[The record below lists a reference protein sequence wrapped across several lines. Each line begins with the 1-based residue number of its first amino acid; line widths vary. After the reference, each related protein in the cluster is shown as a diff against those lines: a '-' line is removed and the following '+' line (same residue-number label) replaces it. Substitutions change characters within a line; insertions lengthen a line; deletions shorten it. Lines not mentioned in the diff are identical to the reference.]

1 MNLQS
6 GVAPSQT
13 LAPEETGIVPAG
25 MSRTPGADAYPWWR
39 GAVIYQVY
47 PRSFQ
52 DSDGNG
58 VGDLPGVTQRLDYIA
73 SLNVDAIWLSPFY
86 ASPMKDFGYDV
97 ADYCDVDPTF
107 GTLADFDALLKKAH
121 GLGIK
126 VLVDQV
132 YSHTS
137 DQHPWFDESRQS
149 RSNPKA
155 DWYVWADAKADGTPP
170 NNWQSIFGGPAWK
183 WDPVRAQYYMH
194 NFLVC
199 QPQLNL
205 HNPEVQ
211 DALLGVAQFWLDRGV
226 DGFRMDA
233 LNFAMHDPQLR
244 DNPPAALFDKAVLR
258 PFDYQHHTY
267 SQYHKETPRFLEKLR
282 TLTDKYEAIFTLAEV
297 CADDG
302 NVAIKRFIKGTNR
315 MNSAYGFDFLYAP
328 ELTPHLVQEVMSH
341 WPDEPGMGWPSWA
354 FENHDAPRAVSRWCT
369 PDGKPA
375 TDSAA
380 MDAYSRVKLALLIS
394 LRGTVIA
401 YQGEEL
407 GLEQDDI
414 PFELLKDPEAINNW
428 PRTLSRDGAR
438 TPIPWDESDHGGFSS
453 AEPWL
458 PLSPANAARAVSLQE
473 GDAGSTLNVARAMF
487 GLRQL
492 YPALRL
498 GAIENCQ
505 AEGECLV
512 LDRVYEAQ
520 RIRCLFN
527 LGAKEIPFSDTSE
540 NTVLI
545 GTVGGATRER
555 LPGYSA
561 LFWEC
566 DW

>member
-1 MNLQS
+1 M
-6 GVAPSQT
+6 T
-13 LAPEETGIVPAG
+13 
-25 MSRTPGADAYPWWR
+25 RTPGASDFPWWR

-47 PRSFQ
+47 PRSYA
-52 DSDGNG
+52 DADGDG
-58 VGDLPGVTQRLDYIA
+58 VGDLVGLTDRLEHIA
-73 SLNVDAIWLSPFY
+73 SLNVDALWLSPIY

-97 ADYCDVDPTF
+97 SDYCDVDPLF
-107 GTLADFDALLKKAH
+107 GTLADFDAMLEKAH
-121 GLGIK
+121 GLGLK

-137 DQHPWFDESRQS
+137 DEHEWFAESRSS
-149 RSNPKA
+149 RDNPKA

-170 NNWQSIFGGPAWK
+170 NNWQSMFGGPAWK

-205 HNPEVQ
+205 HNLEVQ
-211 DALLGVAQFWLDRGV
+211 DALLGVAKFWLDRGV

-244 DNPPAALFDKAVLR
+244 DNPPAALFDRSVVR
-258 PFDYQHHTY
+258 PFDFQHHTY
-267 SQYHKETPRFLEKLR
+267 SQFHKDTPRFLEKLR
-282 TLTDKYEAIFTLAEV
+282 KLTDQYEGIFTLAEV

-302 NVAIKRFIKGTNR
+302 NVAIKRFIKGTTR

-354 FENHDAPRAVSRWCT
+354 FENHDAPRAVSRWVA
-369 PDGKPA
+369 PEHK
-375 TDSAA
+375 
-380 MDAYSRVKLALLIS
+380 DAFAKVKLALLVA

-407 GLEQDDI
+407 GLEQDEI
-414 PFELLKDPEAINNW
+414 PYELLKDPEAINNW

-438 TPIPWDESDHGGFSS
+438 TPLPWDESEHGGFTTGH
-453 AEPWL
+453 PWL
-458 PLSPANAARAVSLQE
+458 PLGEANAKRAVSLQE
-473 GDAGSTLNVARAMF
+473 GDPGSTLNIARAMF
-487 GLRQL
+487 GLRKHF
-492 YPALRL
+492 PALRL
-498 GAIENCQ
+498 GGIENCQ
-505 AEGECLV
+505 FDSELLV

-527 LGAKEIPFSDTSE
+527 LGPNERPFSDTSE
-540 NTVLI
+540 DTVLI
-545 GTVGGATRER
+545 ASVGGATRDK
-555 LPGYSA
+555 LPGFSA

>member
-1 MNLQS
+1 MNQRT
-6 GVAPSQT
+6 GVAS
-13 LAPEETGIVPAG
+13 
-25 MSRTPGADAYPWWR
+25 MSTSGAVGKARALLRKPDKSGDNAVPWWR
-39 GAVIYQVY
+39 GAVLYQVY

-58 VGDLPGVTQRLDYIA
+58 IGDLRGITDRLPYIA

-86 ASPMKDFGYDV
+86 KSPMKDFGYDV
-97 ADYCDVDPTF
+97 SDYCAVDPMF
-107 GTLADFDALLKKAH
+107 GTMEDFDALLEKAH
-121 GLGIK
+121 GLGLK

-137 DQHPWFDESRQS
+137 DEHEWFAESRSS

-155 DWYVWADAKADGTPP
+155 NWYVWANPKADGTPP
-170 NNWQSIFGGPAWK
+170 NNWQSMFGGPAWK

-194 NFLVC
+194 NFLVS

-205 HNPEVQ
+205 HNKQVQ
-211 DALLGVAQFWLDRGV
+211 DALLGVAKFWLDRGV

-244 DNPPAALFDKAVLR
+244 DNPPAVLFDKSMVR

-267 SQYHKETPRFLEKLR
+267 SQFHRDTPQFLERLR
-282 TLTDKYEAIFTLAEV
+282 ELTDRYEGVFTLAEV

-302 NVAIKRFIKGTNR
+302 NVAIKRFIEGTKR
-315 MNSAYGFDFLYAP
+315 MNSAYGFDFLYSP
-328 ELTPHLVQEVMSH
+328 ELNPHLVSLIMAH

-354 FENHDAPRAVSRWCT
+354 FENHDAPRAVSRWCE
-369 PDGKPA
+369 PEYR
-375 TDSAA
+375 
-380 MDAYSRVKLALLIS
+380 DAFAKVKLALLVA
-394 LRGTVIA
+394 LRGTIIA

-407 GLEQDDI
+407 GLQQDDI
-414 PFELLKDPEAINNW
+414 PFEQLKDPEAIANW

-438 TPIPWDESDHGGFSS
+438 TPIPWDESAHGGFSE

-458 PLSPANAARAVSLQE
+458 PLGEANAKRAVSLQE
-473 GDAGSTLNVARAMF
+473 QDPESTLNVARKMF
-487 GLRQL
+487 ALRQK
-492 YPALRL
+492 YPAIRY
-498 GAIENCQ
+498 GAIEHCQ
-505 AEGECLV
+505 DSGDLLV
-512 LDRVYEAQ
+512 MDRVFEGQ

-527 LGAKEIPFSDTSE
+527 LGPKDVHLSDASDDAT
-540 NTVLI
+540 LI
-545 GTVGGATRER
+545 TAIGGATVTH

-561 LFWEC
+561 IFWDC
-566 DW
+566 AW

>member
-1 MNLQS
+1 MTLEP
-6 GVAPSQT
+6 GMTPAPT
-13 LAPEETGIVPAG
+13 ITPEETGIVPQG
-25 MSRTPGADAYPWWR
+25 MTRTPGASDFPWWR

-47 PRSFQ
+47 PRSYA
-52 DSDGNG
+52 DADGDG
-58 VGDLPGVTQRLDYIA
+58 VGDLSGLTERLEHIA
-73 SLNVDAIWLSPFY
+73 SLNVDAMWLSPIY

-97 ADYCDVDPTF
+97 SDYCDVDPLF
-107 GTLADFDALLKKAH
+107 GTLADFDAMLEKAH
-121 GLGIK
+121 GLGLK

-137 DQHPWFDESRQS
+137 DEHEWFAESRS
-149 RSNPKA
+149 GRDNPKA

-170 NNWQSIFGGPAWK
+170 NNWQSMFGGPAWK

-244 DNPPAALFDKAVLR
+244 DNPPAALFDRSVVR
-258 PFDYQHHTY
+258 PFDFQHHTY
-267 SQYHKETPRFLEKLR
+267 SQFHKDTPRFLEKLR
-282 TLTDKYEAIFTLAEV
+282 KLTDRYDGIFTLAEV

-302 NVAIKRFIKGTNR
+302 NVAIKRFIKGTTR

-328 ELTPHLVQEVMSH
+328 QLTPQLVHDVMSH

-354 FENHDAPRAVSRWCT
+354 FENHDAPRAVSRWVA
-369 PDGKPA
+369 PEHK
-375 TDSAA
+375 
-380 MDAYSRVKLALLIS
+380 DAFAKVKLALLVA

-414 PFELLKDPEAINNW
+414 PYELLKDPEAINNW

-438 TPIPWDESDHGGFSS
+438 TPLPWDESEHGGFTTGD
-453 AEPWL
+453 PWL
-458 PLSPANAARAVSLQE
+458 PLGEANARRAVSLQE
-473 GDAGSTLNVARAMF
+473 GDPGSTLNIARAMF
-487 GLRQL
+487 GLRKHF
-492 YPALRL
+492 PALRL
-498 GAIENCQ
+498 GGIENCQ
-505 AEGECLV
+505 FDNELLV

-527 LGAKEIPFSDTSE
+527 LGPNERPFSDTSE

-545 GTVGGATRER
+545 ASVGGATRDK
-555 LPGYSA
+555 LPGFSA